1 MPVKREGVNLMNK
14 KKLLT
19 LSLAASLALSAT
31 AVSANTA
38 PTQETTEKV
47 HVNKETKTPDM
58 IYGKLTTPSNKSAKE
73 IVFTYL
79 EQKEDLY
86 KFDKKELSNFKIISQ
101 EKDDLG
107 FTKLKM
113 QQVFKGVPV
122 FGSVINAHVDQDGV
136 LTSVSGNLA
145 PELYDKQSLKK
156 GATLKADA
164 ALEKAK
170 AALTKKIGSFPELE
184 SEVTPELVVYFQD
197 GNANYA
203 YSAEFEFLYPEPG
216 NYQYFVDAKTGEI
229 LDSYNQIHEAKPS
242 TGGPGITGNNTIGS
256 GKGVLGDSKTFNTL
270 TNSNGSY
277 LVDGTRGSGIL
288 TYDAKN
294 RTQTPGTLWLDSDN
308 IYNAVYDGAAVDA
321 HAYAGNTYDYFK
333 NVHGRNSYDGNG
345 AQLVST
351 VHYGRNYN
359 NAFWSGSQMV
369 YGDGDGNTFIP
380 LSGALDVIAHEL
392 THAVTDTTADLV
404 YQNESGA
411 INESMSDI
419 FGTLVEFHFNNNP
432 DWQVGEDIYTPNI
445 AGDALRSMQDPTLSG
460 DPDHYSKRYT
470 GSGDYGGVHINSGI
484 SNKAAYLLANGGTH
498 YGVSVNG
505 IGNNKAGAIY
515 YRTLTQYLTPNSN
528 YSHFRVSTIQA
539 ATDLYGASSSEVASV
554 KAAFTAV
561 GVN

>member
-1 MPVKREGVNLMNK
+1 MNK

-31 AVSANTA
+31 AVSANTS
-38 PTQETTEKV
+38 QVKETAEKV
-47 HVNKETKTPDM
+47 HVNKETNTPDF
-58 IYGKLTTPSNKSAKE
+58 IAGKLTAPSTKPAKE

-79 EQKEDLY
+79 EQKEEAY
-86 KFDKKELSNFKIISQ
+86 KIGKNGSSNFKIVSQ
-101 EKDDLG
+101 KKDDLG
-107 FTKLKM
+107 FTKLKL

-156 GATLKADA
+156 GATVKADA
-164 ALEKAK
+164 ALKN
-170 AALTKKIGSFPELE
+170 AAADLAEKIGQAPELE
-184 SEVTPELVVYFQD
+184 HEAAAELVVYVKD
-197 GNANYA
+197 GQANFA

-229 LDSYNQIHEAKPS
+229 LDSYNQIHAAKPS
-242 TGGPGITGNNTIGS
+242 AGGNSLTGQDSTAS
-256 GKGVLGDSKTFNTL
+256 GKGVLGDTKTFNTL
-270 TNSNGSY
+270 VNSNGSY
-277 LVDGTRGSGIL
+277 LVDRTRGDGIF
-288 TYDAKN
+288 TYDARN
-294 RTQTPGTLWLDSDN
+294 RTRTPGTLWLDSDN
-308 IYNAVYDGAAVDA
+308 VYNSVYDGAAVDA
-321 HAYAGNTYDYFK
+321 HAYAGQTYDYFRD
-333 NVHGRNSYDGNG
+333 VHNRNSYDGNG

-351 VHYGRNYN
+351 VHYGRSYN

-369 YGDGDGNTFIP
+369 YGDGDGSQFIP

-392 THAVTDTTADLV
+392 THAVTDTTADLI

-419 FGTLVEFHFNNNP
+419 FGTLVEYHFTNNP
-432 DWQVGEDIYTPNI
+432 DWQVGEDIYTPGV
-445 AGDALRSMQDPTLSG
+445 AGDALRSMEDPTLSG

-470 GSGDYGGVHINSGI
+470 GTGDYGGVHINSGI
-484 SNKAAYLLANGGTH
+484 SNKAAFLLANGGTH
-498 YGVSVNG
+498 YGVSVNA
-505 IGNNKAGAIY
+505 IGNDKAGDIY

-528 YSHFRVSTIQA
+528 YSHFRASAIQA
-539 ATDLYGASSSEVASV
+539 ATDLYGASSTEVASV
-554 KAAFTAV
+554 KAAFSAV

>member
-1 MPVKREGVNLMNK
+1 MNK

-31 AVSANTA
+31 AVSANTL
-38 PTQETTEKV
+38 TQQQTAEKV
-47 HVNKETKTPDM
+47 HINKETQMPDF
-58 IYGKLTTPSNKSAKE
+58 IAGELTMPSTKSAKE
-73 IVFTYL
+73 IVFAYL
-79 EQKEDLY
+79 EENQETY
-86 KFDKKELSNFKIISQ
+86 KIGKKEFSSFKTLSE
-101 EKDDLG
+101 EKDELG
-107 FTKLKM
+107 FTNLKL
-113 QQVFKGVPV
+113 QQKFKGVPV
-122 FGSVINAHVDQDGV
+122 FGSEINAHVDQDGV
-136 LTSVSGNLA
+136 LTSISGNLA
-145 PELYDKQSLKK
+145 PELFDKKSLKK
-156 GATLKADA
+156 GATLKADT
-164 ALEKAK
+164 ALKNAK
-170 AALTKKIGSFPELE
+170 ADLAKKIGNSPELE
-184 SEVTPELVVYFQD
+184 SEATPELVVYAKD
-197 GNANYA
+197 GQASFA
-203 YSAEFEFLYPEPG
+203 YRIEFEFLYPEPG
-216 NYQYFVDAKTGEI
+216 NYQYFVDAKTGQIVE
-229 LDSYNQIHEAKPS
+229 SYNQIHAAKPS
-242 TGGPGITGNNTIGS
+242 SGGPGITGSNTMGS
-256 GKGVLGDSKTFNTL
+256 GKGVLRDAKTFNTL

-277 LVDGTRGSGIL
+277 LVDGTRGNGIL

-345 AQLVST
+345 AQVIST
-351 VHYGRNYN
+351 VHYGRSYN

-380 LSGALDVIAHEL
+380 LSGALDVVAHEL
-392 THAVTDTTADLV
+392 THAVTNTTADLI

-419 FGTLVEFHFNNNP
+419 FGTLVEYHFNNNP
-432 DWQVGEDIYTPNI
+432 DWQVGEDIYTPNV
-445 AGDALRSMQDPTLSG
+445 AGDALRSLKDPTLSG

-470 GSGDYGGVHINSGI
+470 GTGDNGGVHINSGI

-498 YGVSVNG
+498 YGVTVTG
-505 IGNNKAGAIY
+505 IGNNKSGAIY

-528 YSHFRVSTIQA
+528 YSHYRAATIQA
-539 ATDLYGASSSEVASV
+539 ATDLYGASSTEVTSV

>member
-1 MPVKREGVNLMNK
+1 MKK

-38 PTQETTEKV
+38 PGQNAAEKV
-47 HVNKETKTPDM
+47 HVNKETKTPDF
-58 IYGKLTTPSNKSAKE
+58 IAGKLTAPSNKPVKE
-73 IVFTYL
+73 IVLTYL
-79 EQKEDLY
+79 EQKEDDY
-86 KFDKKELSNFKIISQ
+86 KIGKNGSSNFKIVSQ
-101 EKDDLG
+101 KKDDLG
-107 FTKLKM
+107 FTKLKL

-122 FGSVINAHVDQDGV
+122 FGSVINAHVNQEGV

-145 PELYDKQSLKK
+145 PELYDKQSLEK
-156 GATLKADA
+156 GATVKADA
-164 ALEKAK
+164 ALKN
-170 AALTKKIGSFPELE
+170 AAADLAQKIGGTPELE
-184 SEVTPELVVYFQD
+184 HEAAAELVVYVQD
-197 GNANYA
+197 GKANYA

-229 LDSYNQIHEAKPS
+229 LDSYNQIHAAKPS
-242 TGGPGITGNNTIGS
+242 AGGGTLTGEDSTAS
-256 GKGVLGDSKTFNTL
+256 GKGVLGDTKTFNTL
-270 TNSNGSY
+270 LNNNGSY
-277 LVDGTRGSGIL
+277 LVDRTRGDGIF

-294 RTQTPGTLWLDSDN
+294 RTRTPGTLWLDSDN
-308 IYNAVYDGAAVDA
+308 VYNAAYDGAAVDA
-321 HAYAGNTYDYFK
+321 HAYAGQTYDYFLD
-333 NVHGRNSYDGNG
+333 VHNRNSYDGNG

-351 VHYGRNYN
+351 VHYGRSYN

-369 YGDGDGNTFIP
+369 YGDGDGSQFIP

-419 FGTLVEFHFNNNP
+419 FGTLVEYHFNNNP

-445 AGDALRSMQDPTLSG
+445 AGDALRSMEDPTLSG

-470 GSGDYGGVHINSGI
+470 GTGDYGGVHINSGI

-498 YGVSVNG
+498 YGVSVNA
-505 IGNNKAGAIY
+505 IGNDKAGDIY

-528 YSHFRVSTIQA
+528 YSHFRAAAVQA
-539 ATDLYGASSSEVASV
+539 ATDLYGASSAEVASV
-554 KAAFTAV
+554 KAAFSAV